1 MSGDVERAAAF
12 ADEAFREGNRH
23 NFQYWLAW
31 AKAIQGWVKGLETP
45 REGIAIIE
53 QARTSYLAT
62 GSSLVTPYFEALAC
76 DIARSANQGD
86 WRAAE
91 ARLRAQAETT
101 GVWFWEAALKGGTS
115 AGPRAA

>member
-1 MSGDVERAAAF
+1 MTSNVPRL

-76 DIARSANQGD
+76 DIARSATRATGAPPRQGSE
-86 WRAAE
+86 RK
-91 ARLRAQAETT
+91 
-101 GVWFWEAALKGGTS
+101 LKPPGYGS
-115 AGPRAA
+115 GRRP